1 MMEEKQP
8 IININIHG
16 GNNQILPVATKA
28 EQNFYFSGEAPGC
41 PEPEVAGHPWTEE
54 DERRLSVYVGDRE
67 KLKGYVA
74 TLAVCRTA
82 GQAGEAVA
90 RMCADEPAVTPELIV
105 KEKFIRVLLPFLTA
119 VDKGKGIDNLRL
131 NINEAWAAYKR
142 NRQKRGV

>member
-82 GQAGEAVA
+82 GQ
-90 RMCADEPAVTPELIV
+90 PAITPELIV